1 MTTTTEA
8 GVTTQVNRI
17 YIKAT
22 AQAVWDAITKP
33 DWTARYGY
41 GGVAEFDLRPGGAYR
56 AYASDA
62 MKQRGQELGFEVP
75 DLAVDGE
82 VIEADPPRKLVQTW
96 RLVMDPE
103 LEAEGFTRVTYEIE
117 EADGST
123 RLTVIHDLDGAPKL
137 APMVSG
143 ELSGTGAG
151 GGWAWI
157 LSDLKS
163 LLETGAP
170 LAG

>member
-1 MTTTTEA
+1 MSTATNVAT
-8 GVTTQVNRI
+8 VQVYRVW
-17 YIKAT
+17 IKAT
-22 AQAVWDAITKP
+22 PQAIWDAITKP
-33 DWTARYGY
+33 EWTDRYGY
-41 GGVAEFDLRPGGAYR
+41 TGLADYDLRPGGAFR
-56 AYASDA
+56 VVAGDA
-62 MKQRGQELGFEVP
+62 MEKAGFTGTM
-75 DLAVDGE
+75 VDGE

-96 RLVMDPE
+96 RLLMDPE